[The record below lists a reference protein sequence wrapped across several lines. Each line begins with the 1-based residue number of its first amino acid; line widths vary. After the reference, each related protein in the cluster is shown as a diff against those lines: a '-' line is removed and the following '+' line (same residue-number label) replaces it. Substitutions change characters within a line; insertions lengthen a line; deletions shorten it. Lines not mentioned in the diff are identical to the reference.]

1 MKDVKYK
8 IDKTLSTPL
17 YLQLYNA
24 FKNDIV
30 SGRIL
35 DNERLPSRRRLTE
48 VLGLGKNT
56 VDLAYQKLIDNGY
69 AISQPRSG
77 YFARRQSPINTDIF
91 EPDFY
96 DLHGISFNMSQNGI
110 DLPSIPKNT
119 LVKLYRE
126 IIYDKPELFEYGHKY
141 GEKSVRKNTTI
152 PAWLNTFA
160 ENNNINFSEVLKDG
174 LINIYNQKESEHN
187 K

>member
-77 YFARRQSPINTDIF
+77 YFARKQSPINTDIF

-141 GEKSVRKNTTI
+141 GEKSLRK
-152 PAWLNTFA
+152 AVAHYLY
-160 ENNNINFSEVLKDG
+160 EVHAQQTKL
-174 LINIYNQKESEHN
+174 
-187 K
+187 